1 MIMEC
6 IYVGEIMSEESPVDE
21 YIEKTEQII
30 KELKEK
36 KAGDRLDLISVIE
49 QCITALNASTLGW
62 NAWLQHPSIMKVFN
76 ETEITEITEGIRK
89 MSSEFLEFDIKWT
102 KILKERK
109 EAEIVAKHKKK
120 EAEKQTSKN
129 GGKQYIS

>member
-6 IYVGEIMSEESPVDE
+6 IYVGEIMSEESSIDE
-21 YIEKTEQII
+21 YIERTEQII

-49 QCITALNASTLGW
+49 QSITALNASTLGW
-62 NAWLQHPSIMKVFN
+62 SAWLQHPSIMKVFN

-120 EAEKQTSKN
+120 EAAKQTSNN

>member
-1 MIMEC
+1 MES
-6 IYVGEIMSEESPVDE
+6 IYVGEIMSEESPIDE

-30 KELKEK
+30 KDLKEK

-49 QCITALNASTLGW
+49 QSITALNASTLGW
-62 NAWLQHPSIMKVFN
+62 SAWLQHPSIMKVFN
-76 ETEITEITEGIRK
+76 ETEIAEITEGIRK

-109 EAEIVAKHKKK
+109 EAEIIAKHKKK
-120 EAEKQTSKN
+120 AEKQNSKS
-129 GGKQYIS
+129 GGKEYIA